1 MAEICLCGSNS
12 CINEGNAEEY
22 CYAWQSCGLFSE
34 YKNPSMITDR
44 LTKKNKYEFKTK
56 FNFVIKNRIKDEG
69 NGTNV

>member
-1 MAEICLCGSNS
+1 
-12 CINEGNAEEY
+12 
-22 CYAWQSCGLFSE
+22 
-34 YKNPSMITDR
+34 MITDR